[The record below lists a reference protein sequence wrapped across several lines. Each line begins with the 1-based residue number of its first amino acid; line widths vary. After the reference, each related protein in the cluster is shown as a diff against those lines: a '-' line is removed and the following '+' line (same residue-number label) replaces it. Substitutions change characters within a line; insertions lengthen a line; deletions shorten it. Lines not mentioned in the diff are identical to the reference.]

1 MSVSSQI
8 TRLSQAKAAIKAA
21 IKAKGV
27 DVPDATLLDGM
38 ADAIKSIPSR
48 DNIVH
53 ADIPDYIKT
62 AALEVAKK
70 VQAVRTSESIV
81 FIAASDA
88 HQLDTSADIV
98 AGNKHAGMAMKALAY
113 ILPGIDFACY
123 LGDYTAGSTSRR
135 SMPISARLLKVFR
148 NLERLGIMMA
158 CNIARRKTVVC
169 CPLRSCTMLSARI
182 MLAQSWAVPQAGIAI
197 EILITKNSG

>member
-1 MSVSSQI
+1 MAYVKTDAQHYSDI
-8 TRLSQAKAAIKAA
+8 GAAIREKNGLTTKYKPSQMAAA
-21 IKAKGV
+21 INAM
-27 DVPDATLLDGM
+27 P
-38 ADAIKSIPSR
+38 IK

-98 AGNKHAGMAMKALAY
+98 NGNKHAGMAMKALAY

-123 LGDYTAGSTSRR
+123 LGDYTAGSATTTLAEGRQHFAE
-135 SMPISARLLKVFR
+135 INADIG
-148 NLERLGIMMA
+148 E
-158 CNIARRKTVVC
+158 
-169 CPLRSCTMLSARI
+169 RSCTMLSARI